1 MVQGIKAKVVPY
13 YKMLNPL
20 GDMQCEKPIITVKF
34 DKLVKLVGLSGT
46 ISSFPRL
53 HVQFMLT
60 LTDDNSFWKDKYG
73 MVESDDVIMAFNCGN
88 SGVGNIPPSFGL
100 DIITDK
106 VCFWVWAHNMY
117 WVPKDFHGS
126 CIIYYEEIDK

>member
-1 MVQGIKAKVVPY
+1 MKVKVIPL
-13 YKMLNPL
+13 YKMLGGL
-20 GDMQCEKPIITVKF
+20 GDIQCKKAISVIEFGKP
-34 DKLVKLVGLSGT
+34 VKLVGVSGT

-60 LTDDNSFWKDKYG
+60 LTEDNSFWKYKYG
-73 MVESDDVIMAFNCGN
+73 MVESDNVIAAFNCGN
-88 SGVGNIPPSFGL
+88 SGVGNIPPSFGF

-117 WVPKDFHGS
+117 WIPKDFHGAFFL
-126 CIIYYEEIDK
+126 YYEELE